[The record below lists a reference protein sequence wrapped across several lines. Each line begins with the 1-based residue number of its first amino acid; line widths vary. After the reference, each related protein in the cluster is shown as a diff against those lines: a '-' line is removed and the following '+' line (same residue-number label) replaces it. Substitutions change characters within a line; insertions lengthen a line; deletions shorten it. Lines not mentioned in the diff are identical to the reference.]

1 VVEQSLISLKLD
13 PSIALPVTNESDE
26 KTKDL
31 FNNRINDP
39 TLPYRVFLL
48 VNMGTEGWN
57 VPSLF
62 ATALVREVRS
72 SNNFVLQ
79 AASRCL
85 RQIPDNPHKAKIY
98 LAKENVAV
106 LDSELQETFGE
117 TLADLNAVQ
126 PEMKKARL
134 LIRKLEIPPVLM
146 QKIIKRVVP
155 RQDTAEL
162 QNFVLAKPAAMPSV
176 IETKLYGAQD
186 RGPRKRILEE
196 VGTKTLVLE
205 QDLTD
210 ARELSTEL
218 ASAYRFSYPLLYEKL
233 TKLYGESD
241 ITESEARNLREQL
254 EQQARKYEITQEEI
268 EMALAL
274 VRKEG
279 FDEESEK
286 NKKLFVTEIQ
296 YRKDK
301 ENLLLQYEVWRNRR
315 PRQGQL
321 DFGFHYTPY
330 NFDSNPE
337 QDFFVRMLEEI
348 EENPADVEDIY
359 FTGAMDDPNKTDFL
373 FEYQDKDGKWHNYA
387 PDFLIRKKDGKML
400 IVEVKAED
408 RREADKTKR
417 KEKAMREIEGLNR
430 DAVRYEIVETERDTV
445 KFSDLENIKKLV
457 YAKEKTK

>member
-1 VVEQSLISLKLD
+1 
-13 PSIALPVTNESDE
+13 
-26 KTKDL
+26 
-31 FNNRINDP
+31 
-39 TLPYRVFLL
+39 
-48 VNMGTEGWN
+48 MGTEGWN

-62 ATALVREVRS
+62 STALVREIRS

-85 RQIPDNPHKAKIY
+85 RQVPDNPHKAKIY
-98 LAKENVAV
+98 LAQENVAI
-106 LDSELQETFGE
+106 LDNELKETFGE
-117 TLADLNAVQ
+117 TLAELNAVQ

-134 LIRKLEIPPVLM
+134 TIRKLGIPPVLM
-146 QKIIKRVVP
+146 RKLIRRVVP
-155 RQDTAEL
+155 LEESEALQKLYLVKPKITPRTAE
-162 QNFVLAKPAAMPSV
+162 A
-176 IETKLYGAQD
+176 TLYGAQD
-186 RGPRKRILEE
+186 RGPRKRILEK
-196 VGTKTLVLE
+196 VGTKTIVLE
-205 QDLTD
+205 EETTD
-210 ARELSTEL
+210 ARELAAEL
-218 ASAYRFSYPLLYEKL
+218 ANVYRFPYAALYEKL
-233 TKLYGESD
+233 TTLYGENNIS
-241 ITESEARNLREQL
+241 ESEAKHLREQV
-254 EQQARKYEITQEEI
+254 EQQARKYKITQEEI

-279 FDEESEK
+279 FDETQEE

-301 ENLLLQYEVWRNRR
+301 ENLLLRYEVWRSRR

-337 QDFFVRMLEEI
+337 QDFFVRMLEAI

-408 RREADKTKR
+408 RLSADKTLR
-417 KEKAMREIEGLNR
+417 KEKAMREIEGLNP
-430 DAVRYEIVETERDTV
+430 DTVRYEIIETERDAI
-445 KFSDLENIKKLV
+445 KFTDLKKINTILLNQL
-457 YAKEKTK
+457 